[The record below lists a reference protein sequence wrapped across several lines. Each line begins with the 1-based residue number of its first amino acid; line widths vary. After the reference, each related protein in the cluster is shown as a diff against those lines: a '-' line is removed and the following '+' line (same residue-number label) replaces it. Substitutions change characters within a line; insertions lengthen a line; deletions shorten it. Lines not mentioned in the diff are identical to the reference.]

1 MSIRI
6 LRTAVASGLLLLALG
21 CGSVSYQKGRMYL
34 EQGRLDE
41 AVTSLQEAVKANPG
55 NVKYETELVRAKMAA
70 ARKHSENARLA
81 TAREDYA
88 TAIQELQA
96 ALRVDPGNQ
105 LAQDDLQ
112 KVLSAVDEKER
123 EARSKAL
130 TLDAMKAEAA
140 KNSGAPKLDPAS
152 NIPIVLKFADT
163 PMRTILDAVSK
174 ASGIN
179 FLYDD
184 KAETTKR
191 VSVDFA
197 KVSLEQVLN
206 YLMMQT
212 KHFYK
217 VLDPHTLVI
226 VPDTKQKRDEYQDQ
240 VIKTFY
246 LSNADV
252 KDVFQLVRSILQ
264 ARKMA
269 MNQDL
274 NSITIQ
280 DTPETVAVAQQI
292 IENNDK
298 SKGEVVVDV
307 ELLEV
312 NSNLVRN
319 LGIDLT
325 AKSFTIGPERNLTRD
340 ADTGLPTGIGTGRPA
355 RIDRFD
361 NILRGQLWISPIP
374 NLVANLLL
382 TDTDSQILAKPQ
394 LRVMEGQKASV
405 HIGDRI
411 PIATAQQY
419 LGTAG
424 TNTNY
429 TPITSY
435 TYQDV
440 GVKIEIEPKVH
451 HNREVTIKLKSEV
464 SSVTGYVSAASG
476 SLTGDQP
483 IIGTREATTTL
494 RLEDGE
500 TSLLAGLIRQEDKKN
515 LSGLPGVSEIPVLR
529 RLFSNTKDEK
539 NSTDVVMLITPHII
553 RLPNIT
559 QENLDPLWV
568 GTDQGPKVGGSAASP
583 FGAPAGGAP
592 PSPSQPSPK
601 APEEAKVPE
610 EEAAAGE
617 EEEEEKPTDKQ
628 PQQQARLLVSP
639 TSINASAG
647 ETVVLNLVLIGAQ
660 EMKGLHAEMEYPSG
674 VLQFQGVE
682 EGTFL
687 KMGGGVTTFA
697 GQETRPGAIV
707 LDAMRQD
714 ASGASGSGLVARVRF
729 SAAAAGEGRIQLG
742 TLVSTSVSGQ
752 TSPLTPAFAT
762 VAVRPPQ
769 TGGAGE

>member
-1 MSIRI
+1 M
-6 LRTAVASGLLLLALG
+6 
-21 CGSVSYQKGRMYL
+21 QL
-34 EQGRLDE
+34 ERGNLDE
-41 AVTSLQEAVKANPG
+41 AVASLEEAVQANPG
-55 NVKYETELVRAKMAA
+55 NVKYETELVRARMAA
-70 ARKHSENARLA
+70 ARKHSEAARLA
-81 TAREDYA
+81 TAREDFA
-88 TAIQELQA
+88 TAIKELQA
-96 ALRVDPGNQ
+96 ALRMDPGNQ
-105 LAQDDLQ
+105 LAKDDLQ
-112 KVLSAVDEKER
+112 KVLNALDER
-123 EARSKAL
+123 ERASRSQAL

-206 YLMMQT
+206 YIMMQT

-325 AKSFTIGPERNLTRD
+325 AKSFTIGPERNVTRD

-419 LGTAG
+419 LGSTG
-424 TNTNY
+424 TTTNY
-429 TPITSY
+429 TPMTSY

-464 SSVTGYVSAASG
+464 SSVTGYVTAASG

-515 LSGLPGVSEIPVLR
+515 LAGLPGVSEIPVLR

-559 QENLDPLWV
+559 QENLNPLWV
-568 GTDQGPKVGGSAASP
+568 GTDQGPKVGGSAPSP
-583 FGAPAGGAP
+583 FGSAAETPAASGAP
-592 PSPSQPSPK
+592 QPAPK
-601 APEEAKVPE
+601 APDEAKPSE
-610 EEAAAGE
+610 EETSAAGE
-617 EEEEEKPTDKQ
+617 AEEEKPSDKS
-628 PQQQARLLVSP
+628 PQQPARLLVSP

-660 EMKGLHAEMEYPSG
+660 ELKGLHAEMEFPAG

-687 KMGGGVTTFA
+687 KMGGGVTSFT
-697 GQETRPGAIV
+697 GQEVRPGAVV

-714 ASGASGSGLVARVRF
+714 SSGASGSGLVARVRF

-752 TSPLTPAFAT
+752 TNPLTPAFAT

-769 TGGAGE
+769 AGGAGE